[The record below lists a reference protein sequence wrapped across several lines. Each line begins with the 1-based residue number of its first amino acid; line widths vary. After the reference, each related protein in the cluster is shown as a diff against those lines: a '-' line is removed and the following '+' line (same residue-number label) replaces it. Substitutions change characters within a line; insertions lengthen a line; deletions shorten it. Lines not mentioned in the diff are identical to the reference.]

1 MGLFDAIFGGDS
13 SSSSSSTSTSTTNA
27 SSGASEG
34 ALSIAATGPVTLT
47 EPGAIKAALDL
58 AGEVNRRALEALTKS
73 FSENVKAI
81 QSSTDTVLQKQ
92 SIDSGERLQS
102 TLTTLG
108 WISGA
113 VVLGLYMVKRY
124 A

>member
-1 MGLFDAIFGGDS
+1 MGLFGLFGGGDS
-13 SSSSSSTSTSTTNA
+13 SSSSSTTTSTTNA

-58 AGEVNRRALEALTKS
+58 ASEVNRRALESLTKS
-73 FSENVKAI
+73 FSDNVKAI
-81 QSSTDTVLQKQ
+81 QSSTEAVLQKQ
-92 SIDSGERLQS
+92 SIDSGERTESLIK
-102 TLTTLG
+102 TLSWTAA
-108 WISGA
+108 A
-113 VVLGLYMVKRY
+113 VVLGLYMMKRY

>member
-1 MGLFDAIFGGDS
+1 MGFFDSIFGGDS
-13 SSSSSSTSTSTTNA
+13 SSSSSATTTNTTSA

-47 EPGAIKAALDL
+47 EPGAVKAALDL
-58 AGEVNRRALEALTKS
+58 ASEVNRRALETLSKS
-73 FSENVKAI
+73 FSENVKAV
-81 QSSTDTVLQKQ
+81 QSSTEAVLQKQ

-108 WISGA
+108 WLAGA
-113 VVLGLYMVKRY
+113 VVLGLYLVKRY